1 MDITTSI
8 SALHYTAEDL
18 AAAKHDGQLVERPQT
33 ILSIDAKQ
41 NGLGNSSCGPDVMEK
56 YRLQAKETAFAYGIR
71 DYSKDEDPYDI
82 VLNFSDIPELEDV
95 FDIDHSITSKGIDR
109 GIQGPFDPS
118 DEEIRK
124 KSVYEV

>member
-1 MDITTSI
+1 M
-8 SALHYTAEDL
+8 
-18 AAAKHDGQLVERPQT
+18 
-33 ILSIDAKQ
+33 IL
-41 NGLGNSSCGPDVMEK
+41 
-56 YRLQAKETAFAYGIR
+56 
-71 DYSKDEDPYDI
+71 